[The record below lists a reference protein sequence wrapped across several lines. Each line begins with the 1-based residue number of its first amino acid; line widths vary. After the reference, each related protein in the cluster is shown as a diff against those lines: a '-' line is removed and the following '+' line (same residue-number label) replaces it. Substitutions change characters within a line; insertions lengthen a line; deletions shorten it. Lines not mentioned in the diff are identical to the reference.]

1 MSDAV
6 TGAADSVASGAPSTK
21 PSTIG
26 VEVAHATPARQII
39 VALVVP
45 RGTTARQAVQLA
57 SRQQDLAAMFPDM
70 NVDSDALG
78 IFGQLLGTR
87 GLPAAEAYV
96 LEAGDRVEIYRPLV
110 ADPKAVRRQRAAR
123 ARNGR
128 ETDRAEVD

>member
-6 TGAADSVASGAPSTK
+6 TGAADSVASDAPSTI
-21 PSTIG
+21 S

-70 NVDSDALG
+70 NLDSDALG
-78 IFGQLLGTR
+78 IFGQLLGTH
-87 GLPAAEAYV
+87 GMPAAEDYV
-96 LEAGDRVEIYRPLV
+96 LDAGDRVEIYRPLV
-110 ADPKAVRRQRAAR
+110 ADPKTVRRQRAAR
-123 ARNGR
+123 ARGGR
-128 ETDRAEVD
+128 AGNCPP